1 MQWTARLVGAIA
13 TIIVAAGIVPAQAV
27 TLNTGGT
34 ATYNFDL
41 SGLTPPA
48 PPFALLVH
56 TFFGL
61 SDVDAGDVATF
72 QWFDGLG
79 GTGANVKTAVN
90 DPLPDWVTTL
100 SDGQSGIFSMV
111 FHAGVLDGL
120 FSVVITADQGSFG
133 IVSALADG
141 LNCSC
146 LWILEPVGTLVSVTN
161 PTVSVPEPGSLA
173 LLVGGL
179 AAIAGLGRRRQG
191 KRGSFSVDAVRLFF
205 RDVNGALVN
214 MSEPAGLAL
223 SGGLA
228 TVLALRRHH
237 AM

>member
-1 MQWTARLVGAIA
+1 MQWKMRLLGAIA
-13 TIIVAAGIVPAQAV
+13 AIVVAAGLAPAQAV

-41 SGLTPPA
+41 SQLSPPG

-79 GTGANVKTAVN
+79 GTGANVKTAVD
-90 DPLPDWVTTL
+90 DPLTDWVTTIG
-100 SDGQSGIFSMV
+100 GQLGRFSMV
-111 FHAGVLDGL
+111 FENGVLDGL

-141 LNCSC
+141 LNESGFW
-146 LWILEPVGTLVSVTN
+146 LLEPVGTLVAVTN
-161 PTVSVPEPGSLA
+161 PTASVPEPASLA
-173 LLVGGL
+173 LLGGGL
-179 AAIAGLGRRRQG
+179 VAA
-191 KRGSFSVDAVRLFF
+191 
-205 RDVNGALVN
+205 
-214 MSEPAGLAL
+214 
-223 SGGLA
+223 
-228 TVLALRRHH
+228 LALRRRR
-237 AM
+237 ATTGRTDGRQ